1 MAIVTINF
9 NKLPPYMQTGLPI
22 EYSETVALTVLPIGF
37 TVIVVVTG
45 FPIGYSKVSLMDAVT
60 FLLPKR
66 FYESPIATMDY
77 KQFSSNTES
86 SCSDSSS

>member
-1 MAIVTINF
+1 MSIVTINF
-9 NKLPPYMQTGLPI
+9 NELPPYMQTGLPI
-22 EYSETVALTVLPIGF
+22 EYSETVALKVLPIGF
-37 TVIVVVTG
+37 RVIVAVTG
-45 FPIGYSKVSLMDAVT
+45 FPIGYSKVSLMDAVI

-66 FYESPIATMDY
+66 FYESLAIMDY

>member
-1 MAIVTINF
+1 MSIVTINF
-9 NKLPPYMQTGLPI
+9 NELPPYMQTGLPI

-37 TVIVVVTG
+37 RVIVVVTG

-66 FYESPIATMDY
+66 FYKSLATMDY